1 MKRGRIAKIVSLL
14 LCCMFV
20 IALAACGKTGT
31 GNQPTTA
38 PTKAPTKAPGS
49 QQGSDSGSKS
59 EDGREMVGNM
69 YKTGLPIVKEP
80 VKYYAMG
87 LQMNNTRPS
96 NLDETEFFKKIMDET
111 KVYIEWDLIPQASWT
126 ETKNLKIASGEY
138 PDLFFGPKS
147 LSHDEVQKYG
157 ADGILIDLEPLLD
170 QYAPNINKIRQ
181 EYPLYDGFVRSMDG
195 KIYQLASF
203 TDEGFDS
210 HISSIINKEW
220 LDNLGLQ
227 VPTTTDELYAVLKAF
242 KENDP
247 NRNGQKDEIPMS
259 FLYQEGND
267 LNREV
272 KRDFRPIYYAFGV
285 VDTPFYIWINEND
298 EVVFTATTEEWKQAT
313 AYMAKLYQEGLID
326 PEIFTQDRT
335 LLTNKL
341 RTQRNV
347 GVYFDYR
354 KDLSMILEEDQPK
367 YTFIPALKSPTGK
380 QIWARS
386 QFFSEGGFAITSAA
400 KNPEILVRFIDYCN
414 TEENSVQ
421 MAYGMFK
428 PAGWNETEALVPSQ
442 EAPGKYEVNSG
453 ARPENVDPSDWFMS
467 APIAQGC
474 TLLTKTARD
483 KYVAE
488 KASSVAKA
496 EACAVYRPYLSKWP
510 YNYAFKFS
518 PEELEELTLLQTD
531 IVQYVIQTHSR
542 WISQGGIEKE
552 WDSYVA
558 YLKNIGL
565 DRYVE
570 LYRTAFERVEK

>member
-1 MKRGRIAKIVSLL
+1 MQGKGRTAKFVSIL
-14 LCCMFV
+14 LCCV
-20 IALAACGKTGT
+20 LVLALAGCGKT
-31 GNQPTTA
+31 A
-38 PTKAPTKAPGS
+38 
-49 QQGSDSGSKS
+49 DSGNKPANTPATSADNGQGAGAETTTDES
-59 EDGREMVGNM
+59 GREMIGNM
-69 YKTGLPIVKEP
+69 YVTGLPIVKEP
-80 VKYYAMG
+80 VQYYAMG
-87 LQMNNTRPS
+87 LQMNNTRPG
-96 NLDETEFFKKIMDET
+96 NLDETELFKKIMEET
-111 KVYIEWDLIPQASWT
+111 NVYIEWDLIPQASWT

-138 PDLFFGPKS
+138 PDFFYGPKS
-147 LSHDEVQKYG
+147 LSQDEVQKLG

-170 QYAPNINKIRQ
+170 KYAPNIKKIRE
-181 EYPLYDGFVRSMDG
+181 EYPLYDGFIRSMDG

-220 LDNLGLQ
+220 LDNLGLEI
-227 VPTTTDELYAVLKAF
+227 PTTTDELYTVLKAF
-242 KENDP
+242 KEKDP
-247 NRNGQKDEIPMS
+247 NRNGKQDEIPMS

-285 VDTPFYIWINEND
+285 VDTPFYIWINDND

-326 PEIFTQDRT
+326 PEVFTMDRT

-341 RTQRNV
+341 RSQKNV

-354 KDLSMILEEDQPK
+354 KDLSMLLEEDQGK
-367 YTFIPALKSPTGK
+367 YTFMPALKSPSGK
-380 QIWARS
+380 QIWARAQS
-386 QFFSEGGFAITSAA
+386 FSEGAFGITKNA
-400 KNPEILVRFIDYCN
+400 KNPEVLIRFIDYCN
-414 TEENSVQ
+414 SEENSVQ
-421 MAYGMFK
+421 MAFGMFK
-428 PAGWNETEALVPSQ
+428 PEGWNQSEALVPSSA
-442 EAPGKYEVNSG
+442 EPGKYEVNSDL
-453 ARPENVDPSDWFMS
+453 RPADVDPTEWPMS

-474 TLLTKTARD
+474 TLLTRETME

-488 KASSVAKA
+488 KASSVAKS

-518 PEELEELTLLQTD
+518 PEELEELTLLQTE

-542 WISQGGIEKE
+542 WITQGGIENE
-552 WDSYVA
+552 WDAYVA
-558 YLKNIGL
+558 YLKNLGL

-570 LYRTAFERVEK
+570 LYRAAFERVEKK

>member
-1 MKRGRIAKIVSLL
+1 MLKKGTVLKVIALVLS
-14 LCCMFV
+14 CMFV
-20 IALAACGKTGT
+20 LALAGCGQTGT
-31 GNQPTTA
+31 QNKPTPA
-38 PTKAPTKAPGS
+38 PTNAP
-49 QQGSDSGSKS
+49 QQGSGTQDG
-59 EDGREMVGNM
+59 DGREMVGNM

-96 NLDETEFFKKIMDET
+96 NLDESELFVKIMNET
-111 KVYIEWDLIPQASWT
+111 NVFIEWDLIPQASWT
-126 ETKNLKIASGEY
+126 ETKNLKVASGEY
-138 PDLFFGPKS
+138 PDFFYGPKS

-157 ADGILIDLEPLLD
+157 ADGVLIDIEALLD
-170 QYAPNINKIRQ
+170 EYAPNINKIR
-181 EYPLYDGFVRSMDG
+181 EAYPLYDGFIRSMDG

-227 VPTTTDELYAVLKAF
+227 VPTNTDELYAVLKAF

-247 NRNGQKDEIPMS
+247 NRNGKQDEIPMS

-326 PEIFTQDRT
+326 TEVFTQDRT

-341 RTQRNV
+341 RTQKNV

-354 KDLSMILEEDQPK
+354 KDLSMILEEDQEK
-367 YTFIPALKSPTGK
+367 FTFIPALKSPDGK
-380 QIWARS
+380 QIWGSS

-400 KNPEILVRFIDYCN
+400 KNPEVLIRFIDHCN
-414 TEENSVQ
+414 SEEYSVQ
-421 MAYGMFK
+421 MAFGMFK
-428 PAGWNETEALVPSQ
+428 EAGWDKSEALVPS
-442 EAPGKYEVNSG
+442 ETAPGKYEVNSG
-453 ARPENVDPSDWFMS
+453 ARPEGVEPSEWPMS

-474 TLLTKTARD
+474 TLLTKAALD

-488 KASSVAKA
+488 KASSVAKT
-496 EACAVYRPYLSKWP
+496 EACEVYRPYLSKWP

-518 PEELEELTLLQTD
+518 PEELEELSLLQTD

-542 WISQGGIEKE
+542 WMSEGGIEKE
-552 WDSYVA
+552 WDAYVA
-558 YLKNIGL
+558 HLNNLGL
-565 DRYVE
+565 QRYIE

>member
-1 MKRGRIAKIVSLL
+1 MIKKGTVAKILSILL
-14 LCCMFV
+14 SCMFIV
-20 IALAACGKTGT
+20 ALAGCGKTAAPA
-31 GNQPTTA
+31 QPTAA
-38 PTKAPTKAPGS
+38 PTKAPA
-49 QQGSDSGSKS
+49 QQGSDSDTKTG
-59 EDGREMVGNM
+59 DGREMVGNM
-69 YKTGLPIVKEP
+69 YKTGTPIVKEP
-80 VKYYAMG
+80 VKYYALG

-96 NLDETEFFKKIMDET
+96 NLDETELFKKIMEET
-111 KVYIEWDLIPQASWT
+111 NVFIEWDLIPQASWT
-126 ETKNLKIASGEY
+126 EKKNLTVASGEY
-138 PDLFFGPKS
+138 PDFFYGPKS
-147 LSHDEVQKYG
+147 LSHDEVQKFG
-157 ADGILIDLEPLLD
+157 ADGVLIDIEGLLNE
-170 QYAPNINKIRQ
+170 YAPNINKIRK
-181 EYPLYDGFVRSMDG
+181 EYPLYDGFIRSMDG

-227 VPTTTDELYAVLKAF
+227 VPTNTDELYTVLKAF

-272 KRDFRPIYYAFGV
+272 KRDFRPIYYAFGI
-285 VDTPFYIWINEND
+285 VDTPSYIWINDND

-313 AYMAKLYQEGLID
+313 AYMAKLYAEGLID
-326 PEIFTQDRT
+326 PEVFTQDRT

-341 RTQRNV
+341 RTQKNV

-367 YTFIPALKSPTGK
+367 FTFIPAMKSPSGK
-380 QIWARS
+380 QIWAS
-386 QFFSEGGFAITSAA
+386 AASFAEGGFAITSKA
-400 KNPEILVRFIDYCN
+400 KNPEVLIRFIDYCN
-414 TEENSVQ
+414 SEEYSVQ
-421 MAYGMFK
+421 MAFGMFK
-428 PAGWNETEALVPSQ
+428 EAGWNQTEALIPS
-442 EAPGKYEVNSG
+442 ETVPGKYEVNSG
-453 ARPENVDPSDWFMS
+453 LRPANVEPSDWFMS

-474 TLLTKTARD
+474 TLLTKTALD

-488 KASSVAKA
+488 KASSVAKS

-518 PEELEELTLLQTD
+518 AEELEELALLQTD

-542 WISQGGIEKE
+542 WMSEGGIEKE
-552 WDSYVA
+552 WDAYVA
-558 YLKNIGL
+558 HLNNLGVQ
-565 DRYVE
+565 RYVE
-570 LYRTAFERVEK
+570 LYKTAFERVEK